1 MIKLSIINLDKEP
14 WFGDNAYMAIIE
26 DLLNTETVQRLDN
39 IRHHYISTRLQHS
52 LRVSYAA
59 YLNALS
65 QNLDARACARG
76 GLLHDLFFFL
86 PKDVTFSRSV
96 KFVHPRI
103 ALRNAKKL
111 TKLSSMEEDIIV
123 HHMWFTGGSTLFD
136 MPHTKEGRL
145 VSRIDKQVA
154 QYEAKMMIKTKWNN
168 RGYLKSLP
176 NFAPVIMR

>member
-1 MIKLSIINLDKEP
+1 MIKLSIIKLDKEP
-14 WFGDNAYMAIIE
+14 WLMDSTYMAIID
-26 DLLNTETVQRLDN
+26 DLLNTQKVQRLDK

-52 LRVSYAA
+52 LRVSYTA

-65 QNLDARACARG
+65 KNLDARACARG

-96 KFVHPRI
+96 KFIHPRI

-123 HHMWFTGGSTLFD
+123 HHMWLTGGSTLFD

-145 VSRIDKQVA
+145 VSHIDKQVA

>member
-14 WFGDNAYMAIIE
+14 WFGDKSYLEIIE
-26 DLLNTETVQRLDN
+26 DLLNTQTVQRLDK

-52 LRVSYAA
+52 LRVSYVA
-59 YLNALS
+59 YVNALEK
-65 QNLDARACARG
+65 NLDARACARG

-86 PKDVTFSRSV
+86 PKDVTFSRSA
-96 KFVHPRI
+96 KFVHPRV
-103 ALRNAKKL
+103 ALMNAKKL
-111 TKLSSMEEDIIV
+111 TELSAIEEDIIV
-123 HHMWFTGGSTLFD
+123 HHMWLTGGSTLLD

-168 RGYLKSLP
+168 RSYLQSLP
-176 NFAPVIMR
+176 NFSPVIMR

>member
-1 MIKLSIINLDKEP
+1 MIKLSIMNLDEEP
-14 WFGDNAYMAIIE
+14 WYDDRHYMEIID
-26 DLLNTETVQRLDN
+26 DLLNTSDVQRLDK

-59 YLNALS
+59 YLNALA
-65 QNLDARACARG
+65 NNMDAKACARG

-86 PKDVTFSRSV
+86 PKDVTFSRNV

-111 TKLSSMEEDIIV
+111 TELSAIEEDVIV
-123 HHMWFTGGSTLFD
+123 HHMWLTGGSTLFD

-168 RGYLKSLP
+168 RHYLQSLP